1 MKKLNH
7 RTDRPQDEIPEDIW
21 IQNVLDAYRKEHEEL
36 EFLRSFA
43 HGLEEENVQLK
54 KELEKHAENGEG
66 QDVFERNK
74 LLVEEVRRL
83 KGLIEEAY
91 PLRVMKLSTYK
102 KVLQQQES
110 YIRQLQ
116 KLLDANGIDYH
127 EISKQP
133 INDVNQIDVNAVR
146 KSDDLKKSIEL
157 TDESISEKDI

>member
-1 MKKLNH
+1 MQ
-7 RTDRPQDEIPEDIW
+7 R
-21 IQNVLDAYRKEHEEL
+21 
-36 EFLRSFA
+36 
-43 HGLEEENVQLK
+43 
-54 KELEKHAENGEG
+54 NGEN

-74 LLVEEVRRL
+74 LLVEEIRRL

-102 KVLQQQES
+102 KVIQQQES

-127 EISKQP
+127 EIAKQP

-157 TDESISEKDI
+157 TDETISEKDL